1 MSDGDEELSPGEYL
15 KDLAERICQI
25 PVMYGTDGY
34 DYDRLQ
40 EIARAIEPGHAHNFA
55 LIETVRKRQQEPGGL
70 LTWILIDRFYCKS
83 CLEQFENR
91 KEQLSDS
98 QPEWW

>member
-15 KDLAERICQI
+15 KDLAERIFQI

-40 EIARAIEPGHAHNFA
+40 EIACAIEPGHSHNFA
-55 LIETVRKRQQEPGGL
+55 LIETVRTKLQHPCGSL
-70 LTWILIDRFYCKS
+70 AWIRIDRFYCRS
-83 CLEQFENR
+83 CLEQQENR
-91 KEQLSDS
+91 HEACSDS